1 MVSLDSIRRRSG
13 LLMVVIGVAMFAFIM
28 MDFMSSKRGG
38 GGSDVSVGEVYGEP
52 VDIQSFEARV
62 QEQVDAQ
69 KQNNP
74 NVDVSQVRNSIWNQM
89 VRELVMAKEY
99 EALGVI
105 VGSDE
110 LFDMIQGNN
119 PNASVKQAFTNPE
132 TGAFDRARLLQYLKE
147 DIDNDVTGQTR
158 ARWIQFEQALQQ
170 NRQTQKYNSLVAKGL
185 NVSDFEAQA
194 NYNFQN
200 EVRNASYIQIPLK
213 TISDSLVDVSDS
225 ELSDFMYENSDRF
238 QQDASRAVEY
248 VLFAVNPSAADDK
261 AALAWT
267 NDIKAEFAI
276 AENNETFLRRY
287 SDGAGA
293 PLTYVAKESLAANV
307 ASLFDAAEGTVVGPF
322 KQGNKIYRLAKLVAS
337 ESRPD
342 SVEARHILVTGA
354 NAEAAADSL
363 KSLIEGGRSF
373 ASLAEANSQDPGSA
387 AKGGDLGWFA
397 EGLMVAEFNEAC
409 FTAKKGALQL
419 VNSQFGTHLI
429 EVTAKSRSSKKA
441 KVAYL
446 DRKVE
451 PSNET
456 YSGVFT
462 QAGKFA
468 AENTSAAQ
476 FNETVST
483 DNLSKRIADNL
494 QENTSTITGLDN
506 PRALVRWAYGAKI
519 GEVSDVFTFA
529 NKFVIA
535 TLTEINEEGM
545 KNLEDVRGDV
555 ATSVRNQ
562 KRVDMLTEQ
571 LQGASSLEELANDY
585 GVSVKTV
592 EGVTFNNNQV
602 AGLGNEPA
610 FVGATFSLTEGAV
623 STPFAGKSAV
633 FVVRVDNVITAP
645 EGDAAA
651 LRQQLATAL
660 QSRAGYQA
668 YQSLQDLADVQDNRA
683 DFY

>member
-1 MVSLDSIRRRSG
+1 M
-13 LLMVVIGVAMFAFIM
+13 
-28 MDFMSSKRGG
+28 
-38 GGSDVSVGEVYGEP
+38 
-52 VDIQSFEARV
+52 
-62 QEQVDAQ
+62 
-69 KQNNP
+69 
-74 NVDVSQVRNSIWNQM
+74 
-89 VRELVMAKEY
+89 
-99 EALGVI
+99 
-105 VGSDE
+105 
-110 LFDMIQGNN
+110 
-119 PNASVKQAFTNPE
+119 
-132 TGAFDRARLLQYLKE
+132 
-147 DIDNDVTGQTR
+147 
-158 ARWIQFEQALQQ
+158 
-170 NRQTQKYNSLVAKGL
+170 
-185 NVSDFEAQA
+185 
-194 NYNFQN
+194 
-200 EVRNASYIQIPLK
+200 
-213 TISDSLVDVSDS
+213 
-225 ELSDFMYENSDRF
+225 
-238 QQDASRAVEY
+238 
-248 VLFAVNPSAADDK
+248 
-261 AALAWT
+261 
-267 NDIKAEFAI
+267 
-276 AENNETFLRRY
+276 
-287 SDGAGA
+287 
-293 PLTYVAKESLAANV
+293 
-307 ASLFDAAEGTVVGPF
+307 
-322 KQGNKIYRLAKLVAS
+322 
-337 ESRPD
+337 
-342 SVEARHILVTGA
+342 
-354 NAEAAADSL
+354 
-363 KSLIEGGRSF
+363 
-373 ASLAEANSQDPGSA
+373 
-387 AKGGDLGWFA
+387 
-397 EGLMVAEFNEAC
+397 
-409 FTAKKGALQL
+409 
-419 VNSQFGTHLI
+419 NSQFGTHLI

-506 PRALVRWAYGAKI
+506 PRALVRWAYGAQI

>member
-1 MVSLDSIRRRSG
+1 MVSLESIRRRSG
-13 LLMVVIGVAMFAFIM
+13 LLMVVIGVGLFGFLG
-28 MDFMSSKRGG
+28 MDFMSSQRS
-38 GGSDVSVGEVYGEP
+38 GGSADASVGEVYGES

-62 QEQVDAQ
+62 QEQVNAQ

-74 NVDVSQVRNSIWNQM
+74 DVDVSQVRNSIWNQM

-99 EALGVI
+99 EALGVV

-119 PNASVKQAFTNPE
+119 PNASVKQAFTDPA

-213 TISDSLVDVSDS
+213 TIADSLVDVSDS
-225 ELSDFMYENSDRF
+225 ELSDYMYENSDRF

-248 VLFAVNPSAADDK
+248 VVFAVNPSAADDQ

-276 AENNETFLRRY
+276 TENNEAFLRRY

-293 PLTYVAKESLAANV
+293 PLTYVDKEKLAANV
-307 ASLFDAAEGTVVGPF
+307 ASLFTATEGTVVGPF
-322 KQGNKIYRLAKLVAS
+322 KQGNRVYRLAKLVAS
-337 ESRPD
+337 ASRPD
-342 SVEARHILVTGA
+342 SVEARHILLTGA
-354 NAEAAADSL
+354 NAEAVADSL
-363 KSLIEGGRSF
+363 KNLIEGGRSF

-397 EGLMVAEFNEAC
+397 EGLMVDEFNEAC

-429 EVTAKSRSSKKA
+429 EVTAKSRSSKKV

-468 AENTSAAQ
+468 AENTSATQ
-476 FNETVST
+476 FNETVSAE
-483 DNLSKRIADNL
+483 NLSKRIADNL
-494 QENTSTITGLDN
+494 QENTNTITGLDN
-506 PRALVRWAYGAKI
+506 PRALVRWSYEANI

-545 KNLEDVRGDV
+545 QDLEDVRGDIT
-555 ATSVRNQ
+555 TSVRDQ
-562 KRVDMLTEQ
+562 KRVDMLKEQ

-610 FVGATFSLTEGAV
+610 FVGATFSLEEGAT

-633 FVVRVDNVITAP
+633 FVVRADNVISAP
-645 EGDAAA
+645 EGATTT
-651 LRQQLATAL
+651 LKQQLTTAL